1 MSVTQNYTI
10 IMSSDAWLAVVAAV
24 LSSVRDDRRELD
36 RMPLMPGWAEWINSE
51 IKLKSEA
58 IGALNLATIL
68 AREET
73 HGALEGE
80 NLRTAIEAMH
90 FMLLCWGVMGQG
102 GSLTEAVRDA
112 RYNPRGKVMPSA
124 DDLNAALLFLESP
137 K

>member
-1 MSVTQNYTI
+1 MSTTDKTI
-10 IMSSDAWLAVVAAV
+10 TISHVAWIATISAVMTVMRDLRRTIGGRPVAPEFMEY
-24 LSSVRDDRRELD
+24 LIRDV
-36 RMPLMPGWAEWINSE
+36 AINT
-51 IKLKSEA
+51 EA
-58 IGALNLATIL
+58 LTALNAATIL
-68 AREET
+68 TREET

-90 FMLLCWGVMGQG
+90 FMLLCWGVIGQG